1 MPNSTI
7 TFTASKA
14 ILESIKR
21 QSIQRTTQNLEALLK
36 VTPRADLFEA
46 YQSYFNIENRDPVV
60 IPPEH
65 KQCIVAE
72 IDEELKS
79 IHERQSWLESM
90 KSSLG

>member
-1 MPNSTI
+1 MNLTD
-7 TFTASKA
+7 AKA
-14 ILESIKR
+14 TLDLIKR
-21 QSIQRTTQNLEALLK
+21 QSNQRTIQNLEALLK

-46 YQSYFNIENRDPVV
+46 YQSYFNIENREPVS

-65 KQCIVAE
+65 TQCIIAE

-79 IHERQSWLESM
+79 INERQSWLESM

>member
-1 MPNSTI
+1 MNLTD
-7 TFTASKA
+7 AKA
-14 ILESIKR
+14 TLDLIKR

-36 VTPRADLFEA
+36 VTPCADLFEA
-46 YQSYFNIENRDPVV
+46 YQSYFNIEHREPVV

-65 KQCIVAE
+65 KQCIIAE